1 MVKYVLSN
9 NRRKGLSGPA
19 AVLTSLFLVLLIVCP
34 AAASSAVD
42 WDVAPSNPYV
52 GDTLVITGTA
62 TDANAELAA
71 DVSFEKTVSVSGGE
85 YEYEIDEVEVP
96 SGDNTRF
103 TVKAQG
109 VTDLNVKV
117 KKYVWLPSLSTDAAS
132 GVAVISQSHVPAMTY
147 GVKIYGTALEG
158 ESGVD
163 LKVTASQT
171 INSDS
176 EGTFRY
182 EYGTGTMPAG
192 DYEINI
198 GGVSKTITLRIR
210 KASGGHS
217 DTPPATIK
225 PARKEEKIP
234 EEPLGSTSREAE
246 VGPGEAPE
254 IGSNS
259 GETEA
264 GTGTG
269 TGTGTETKTPAEK
282 ESVLDGNF
290 MVFGIIASLLA
301 ITLIWKLRK

>member
-1 MVKYVLSN
+1 MVKFVISN
-9 NRRKGLSGPA
+9 HRRKGLSGPSA
-19 AVLTSLFLVLLIVCP
+19 FLTALFLALLIVCP
-34 AAASSAVD
+34 AAASSAID

-71 DVSFEKTVSVSGGE
+71 DVSFEKTVSASGGE
-85 YEYEIDEVEVP
+85 YEYEIYEVEVP

-117 KKYVWLPSLSTDAAS
+117 KKYVWLPSLSTNASS

-147 GVKIYGTALEG
+147 GVKIYGAALEG
-158 ESGVD
+158 ESDVD
-163 LKVTASQT
+163 LKFTASQT

-176 EGTFRY
+176 EGKFRY

-192 DYEINI
+192 DYRISI

-210 KASGGHS
+210 TSSGGHS

-225 PARKEEKIP
+225 PARKEEKTP
-234 EEPLGSTSREAE
+234 EEPLEPTIKGSE
-246 VGPGEAPE
+246 VDAGEAPVIE
-254 IGSNS
+254 VNEGGPKAGSDS
-259 GETEA
+259 DSESE
-264 GTGTG
+264 
-269 TGTGTETKTPAEK
+269 TPAEG
-282 ESVLDGNF
+282 ESVPGGNSL
-290 MVFGIIASLLA
+290 VFGTIVSLLA
-301 ITLIWKLRK
+301 IVFIWNMKK